1 MRNFHV
7 RSPQRRVGSIPS
19 LSTWEML
26 LDGVGEFLN
35 VLAGNAMALA
45 EQNGIIT
52 ELEPPQ
58 TEVDFES
65 GFLFELA
72 VNVGNAALF
81 LKPL

>member
-1 MRNFHV
+1 M
-7 RSPQRRVGSIPS
+7 
-19 LSTWEML
+19 EML
-26 LDGVGEFLN
+26 IDGVGEFLN

-45 EQNGIIT
+45 EQNGIT
-52 ELEPPQ
+52 MELEPPQ
-58 TEVDFES
+58 AEVDFES

>member
-1 MRNFHV
+1 M
-7 RSPQRRVGSIPS
+7 
-19 LSTWEML
+19 EML

-35 VLAGNAMALA
+35 VLAGNAMAIV
-45 EQNGIIT
+45 ERNGVAT
-52 ELEPPQ
+52 ELGPPQ
-58 TEVDFES
+58 TEIDFES